1 MENLSILIAED
12 EAHIRKGLVEML
24 ELYFERVFEA
34 SDGVEAYQIYQ
45 EEYPQIILTD
55 IDMPKLN
62 GLDLVKKIRATDNQT
77 KIILLSAHSKVKY
90 FQEAIPLGL
99 VSYLI
104 KPISSR
110 ELRAILQQTI
120 QEISLEEPLTLAD
133 NHQWDRREKKLIFEQ
148 QIIALTHSEQR
159 LLEVLI
165 DAKGEV
171 VTYSQIQYHLYDT
184 SHSLNAITSLIKRIR
199 AKSSKNLI
207 ETCYKEGYRV
217 IPSSKA

>member
-1 MENLSILIAED
+1 MENLSILVAED
-12 EAHIRKGLVEML
+12 EAHIRSGLVEML
-24 ELYFERVFEA
+24 QLYFESVFEA
-34 SDGVEAYQIYQ
+34 SDGEEAYQIYQ

-62 GLDLVKKIRATDNQT
+62 GLDLVKKIRANDRQT
-77 KIILLSAHSKVKY
+77 KIIFLSAHSKVKY

-120 QEISLEEPLTLAD
+120 QAISLEKPLTLAD
-133 NHQWDRREKKLIFEQ
+133 NYQWDRREKKLIFEQ
-148 QIIALTHSEQR
+148 QIIALTHNELK
-159 LLEVLI
+159 LLELLI

-171 VTYSQIQYHLYDT
+171 VTYDQIHHHLYDT
-184 SHSLNAITSLIKRIR
+184 PQSDSAITSLIKRIR

-207 ETCYKEGYRV
+207 ETRYKEGYRV
-217 IPSSKA
+217 ISSSKT